1 MLSLQLG
8 EAGLIYGRG
17 ECGQVLYH
25 TTRPQP
31 SVINKHNLTNNIK
44 WFIVIAWTT
53 LSCALTMDGFK
64 VSTTVGALYCTA
76 RMHTIM
82 EFM

>member
-31 SVINKHNLTNNIK
+31 SVINKHNLTNILNG
-44 WFIVIAWTT
+44 
-53 LSCALTMDGFK
+53 LLLLPG
-64 VSTTVGALYCTA
+64 
-76 RMHTIM
+76 RH
-82 EFM
+82 